1 MELPW
6 LTTSLVALRLN
17 SALKVLLVRFVVV
30 PPDMYAI
37 HNNTSYQEA
46 ILTMPLH
53 SDSSILSYE

>member
-17 SALKVLLVRFVVV
+17 SALKVLLARLVIV
-30 PPDMYAI
+30 PPDMYVI

-46 ILTMPLH
+46 ILTMLLH
-53 SDSSILSYE
+53 SNSSFLG